1 MKIADQLANDL
12 RQALDAEH
20 VDVEDESA
28 RHRGHAGALEGGHF
42 QAVIVSRRFEGLGP
56 VERHRAVYAALGDL
70 RERRV
75 HALALKTY
83 TPDEWRHL
91 SPRTSS

>member
-42 QAVIVSRRFEGLGP
+42 QATVVSQRFEGLGP

-70 RERRV
+70 RARRV

-83 TPDEWRHL
+83 TPDEWR
-91 SPRTSS
+91 SRP

>member
-1 MKIADQLANDL
+1 MKIADQLTADL

-20 VDVEDESA
+20 VAVEDESA

-42 QAVIVSRRFEGLGP
+42 QAVVVSHRFEGLGP

-70 RERRV
+70 GARRV

-83 TPDEWRHL
+83 TPDEWR
-91 SPRTSS
+91 SRNS